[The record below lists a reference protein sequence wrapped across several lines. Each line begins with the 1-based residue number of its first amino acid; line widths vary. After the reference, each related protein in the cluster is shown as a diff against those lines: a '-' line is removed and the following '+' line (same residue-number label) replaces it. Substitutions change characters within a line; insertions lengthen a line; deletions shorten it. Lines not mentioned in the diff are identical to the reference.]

1 MTPTQN
7 DITPRA
13 TQSPGYLFQ
22 VSRLVIIHEEG
33 EAGSE
38 MPDLS
43 RPVLAVSK
51 AVHNL
56 VKVGREMV
64 QTTDDKVMQQV
75 GQLFSLTFGTVM
87 PNL

>member
-1 MTPTQN
+1 
-7 DITPRA
+7 
-13 TQSPGYLFQ
+13 
-22 VSRLVIIHEEG
+22 
-33 EAGSE
+33 
-38 MPDLS
+38 MPDLG

-75 GQLFSLTFGTVM
+75 MLIKSHRLWEKNSEPLPG
-87 PNL
+87 

>member
-1 MTPTQN
+1 MTEQL
-7 DITPRA
+7 DHLAI
-13 TQSPGYLFQ
+13 SFQ

-75 GQLFSLTFGTVM
+75 GKLFSLTFGTVM
-87 PNL
+87 PNP

>member
-1 MTPTQN
+1 MLSCKNVFLYQ
-7 DITPRA
+7 
-13 TQSPGYLFQ
+13 Q

-33 EAGSE
+33 EAGSD

-75 GQLFSLTFGTVM
+75 RNLF
-87 PNL
+87 